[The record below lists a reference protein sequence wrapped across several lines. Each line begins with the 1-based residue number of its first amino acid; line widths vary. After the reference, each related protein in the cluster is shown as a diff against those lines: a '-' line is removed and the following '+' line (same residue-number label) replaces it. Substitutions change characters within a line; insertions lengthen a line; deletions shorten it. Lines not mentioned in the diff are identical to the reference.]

1 MNQKMPEAKNL
12 LSSYFSLFFELFEK
26 QKKRYRKEIHVSMH
40 TIELMFLGVTIL
52 RFTAK
57 CKEKKNSSR

>member
-26 QKKRYRKEIHVSMH
+26 QKKGI
-40 TIELMFLGVTIL
+40 
-52 RFTAK
+52 
-57 CKEKKNSSR
+57 EKKYMCPCIQSSSCF